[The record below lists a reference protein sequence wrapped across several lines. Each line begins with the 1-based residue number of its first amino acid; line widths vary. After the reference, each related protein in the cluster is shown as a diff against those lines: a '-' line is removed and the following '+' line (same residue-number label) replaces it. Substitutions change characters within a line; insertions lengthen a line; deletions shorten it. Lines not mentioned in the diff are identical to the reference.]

1 MNKQSLIINNFLLK
15 RTVFIFSLL
24 ISVIYQS
31 CANDPNDLG
40 LNYISS
46 NDTTG
51 VRFLDSEAD
60 TMSITSTNYLN
71 YINNHFADLIF
82 TGKYQSYE
90 SKALLKF
97 YNLPSDKDS
106 AKIISAVLT
115 LKYGNY
121 YFKDKTGLTDFNV
134 YKVIS
139 NLDYNTITF
148 DSVSSSDFGNTTL
161 GNYSGVVADSSS
173 ISLTLNNEMIKDWF
187 EYSADTS
194 YAVKN
199 NGIVLSPNIS
209 SSALKGFYLINSN
222 TDLMPKVKVVLSKN
236 NVTDTVSLDASVG
249 LSLSDAPA
257 SIIPNERFLLQNGIA
272 YRNILKFDLTKLP
285 SNVIIN
291 NVNLQFTLDKSASFI
306 SDNTDKRIVIGMV
319 TDSVSKKDSLYNNA
333 SLLDTITYSVNLNQ
347 VFQRWNSGI
356 MPNLG
361 LTLKNI
367 FELQN
372 LDNFAIY
379 SPAASDIS
387 KRPRLKITYTLRN

>member
-1 MNKQSLIINNFLLK
+1 
-15 RTVFIFSLL
+15 
-24 ISVIYQS
+24 
-31 CANDPNDLG
+31 
-40 LNYISS
+40 
-46 NDTTG
+46 
-51 VRFLDSEAD
+51 
-60 TMSITSTNYLN
+60 
-71 YINNHFADLIF
+71 
-82 TGKYQSYE
+82 
-90 SKALLKF
+90 
-97 YNLPSDKDS
+97 
-106 AKIISAVLT
+106 
-115 LKYGNY
+115 
-121 YFKDKTGLTDFNV
+121 
-134 YKVIS
+134 VIS

-361 LTLKNI
+361 ITFKNI

-379 SPAASDIS
+379 SPSASDIS

>member
-1 MNKQSLIINNFLLK
+1 MK
-15 RTVFIFSLL
+15 RTVFIFSIL

-82 TGKYQSYE
+82 TGKYQNYE

-306 SDNTDKRIVIGMV
+306 SDNTDKRIVVGMV
-319 TDSVSKKDSLYNNA
+319 TDSVSKTDSLYNNA

-361 LTLKNI
+361 ITFKNI

>member
-15 RTVFIFSLL
+15 RTVFIFSIL

-82 TGKYQSYE
+82 TGKYQNYE

-379 SPAASDIS
+379 SPSASDIS

>member
-1 MNKQSLIINNFLLK
+1 
-15 RTVFIFSLL
+15 
-24 ISVIYQS
+24 
-31 CANDPNDLG
+31 
-40 LNYISS
+40 
-46 NDTTG
+46 
-51 VRFLDSEAD
+51 
-60 TMSITSTNYLN
+60 
-71 YINNHFADLIF
+71 
-82 TGKYQSYE
+82 
-90 SKALLKF
+90 
-97 YNLPSDKDS
+97 
-106 AKIISAVLT
+106 
-115 LKYGNY
+115 
-121 YFKDKTGLTDFNV
+121 
-134 YKVIS
+134 
-139 NLDYNTITF
+139 
-148 DSVSSSDFGNTTL
+148 
-161 GNYSGVVADSSS
+161 
-173 ISLTLNNEMIKDWF
+173 
-187 EYSADTS
+187 
-194 YAVKN
+194 
-199 NGIVLSPNIS
+199 
-209 SSALKGFYLINSN
+209 
-222 TDLMPKVKVVLSKN
+222 MPKVKVVLSKN
-236 NVTDTVSLDASVG
+236 NVTDTVSIDASVG

-379 SPAASDIS
+379 SPSASDIS